1 MRRAA
6 IPLLLVLALLLSAC
20 GASSSG
26 EAGEELDI
34 PDYSKLDAAS
44 VSVVTP
50 DEAGLEIGNM
60 PDALPIGGQY
70 IGYNEDEMALVYLYG
85 DEVRQISLDG
95 TNDISLLS
103 LGLNPESDGL
113 IEAFY
118 EDGWVI
124 WVQYSLDDMAAT
136 WVLSAQNTAE
146 PETGGAENAKLT
158 VEAATDYSEPGSVS
172 APAHIAYA
180 DGRISYSGVAET
192 ESGLVRAIKLYDL
205 NEGTM
210 ELIAQTPLDSGVTYT
225 YPAMGTEYVAYA
237 AHTED
242 EGYIICGYIIPIGE
256 TYEVSD
262 SAQIA
267 SVYASGFYLAAVID
281 ESVAVYDPFERTWR
295 DVYNSASDIDL
306 AGASSAVWQLDISQ
320 VAVSGANMLLGG
332 TSSLYLLNLDSL
344 EAVELVP
351 AGDETVTSVQID
363 GTLAIW
369 RTFNRD
375 TGEASYNYANVLSEA
390 A

>member
-70 IGYNEDEMALVYLYG
+70 IGYNEDEEALVYLYG

-113 IEAFY
+113 VEAFY

-146 PETGGAENAKLT
+146 PETGRGGERKAHRRSRPRIIRSP
-158 VEAATDYSEPGSVS
+158 AAC
-172 APAHIAYA
+172 
-180 DGRISYSGVAET
+180 R
-192 ESGLVRAIKLYDL
+192 LR
-205 NEGTM
+205 
-210 ELIAQTPLDSGVTYT
+210 
-225 YPAMGTEYVAYA
+225 
-237 AHTED
+237 
-242 EGYIICGYIIPIGE
+242 
-256 TYEVSD
+256 
-262 SAQIA
+262 
-267 SVYASGFYLAAVID
+267 
-281 ESVAVYDPFERTWR
+281 RT
-295 DVYNSASDIDL
+295 
-306 AGASSAVWQLDISQ
+306 
-320 VAVSGANMLLGG
+320 
-332 TSSLYLLNLDSL
+332 
-344 EAVELVP
+344 
-351 AGDETVTSVQID
+351 
-363 GTLAIW
+363 
-369 RTFNRD
+369 
-375 TGEASYNYANVLSEA
+375 
-390 A
+390 